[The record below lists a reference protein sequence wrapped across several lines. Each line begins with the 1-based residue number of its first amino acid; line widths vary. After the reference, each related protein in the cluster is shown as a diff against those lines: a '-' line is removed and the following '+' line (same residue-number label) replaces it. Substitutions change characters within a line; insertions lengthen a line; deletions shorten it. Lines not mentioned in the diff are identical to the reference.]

1 MDWITMSC
9 VISYLRWGSKL
20 GSNSDTEFHF
30 LWAELW
36 HAARINQLS
45 PFLEVGSS
53 RIWNR
58 DGGRGKSVPLG
69 CTGMLCCEVFG
80 ARQWVRADCVLVCV
94 SSCAAWVQP
103 PGGACSALGHCSAEK
118 MWHFALPKLGLL
130 ALKNFHCV
138 RWQQQLSGQEFQL
151 NTASAAVVWCGV
163 VGLSHV
169 PCTGCGNR
177 ALLPGFGGASA
188 EHLGRGSAGRKGWME
203 HSAHQCVKKNVKNLH
218 RRMVLPSQ

>member
-20 GSNSDTEFHF
+20 GSNSDTEFHL

-94 SSCAAWVQP
+94 SSCAAWAQP

-130 ALKNFHCV
+130 ALKNFYCV

-151 NTASAAVVWCGV
+151 NTASAAVVWWGCPVFPAQAV
-163 VGLSHV
+163 VIGPCCLGLVGPVQS
-169 PCTGCGNR
+169 TWAG
-177 ALLPGFGGASA
+177 ALQGG
-188 EHLGRGSAGRKGWME
+188 RDGWSIQLTSVWTKM
-203 HSAHQCVKKNVKNLH
+203 SKTSY